1 MGGRTRLYPQG
12 QLYGGVG
19 GVGVGGVDGSVGGGV
34 GGGGGVGVGGGGEV
48 LYPQSPAVSSAILIN
63 LSPPN
68 NNKWERLP
76 HIYRH

>member
-1 MGGRTRLYPQG
+1 MIHTGGCG
-12 QLYGGVG
+12 VDGVG
-19 GVGVGGVDGSVGGGV
+19 GVGGGGV
-34 GGGGGVGVGGGGEV
+34 GGGGGGDVGGGGGEV